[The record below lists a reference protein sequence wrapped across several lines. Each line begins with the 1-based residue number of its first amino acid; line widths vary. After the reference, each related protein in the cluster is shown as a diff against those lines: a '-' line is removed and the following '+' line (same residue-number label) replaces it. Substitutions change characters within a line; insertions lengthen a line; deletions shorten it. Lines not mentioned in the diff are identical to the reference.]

1 MANECMLT
9 TTDNPYDPFEQFIQW
24 SLFDIEKGYNSCE
37 RLNKIMEKNG
47 VTAFGSLS
55 QKELDDAM
63 DQAIDEIIENDF
75 ANIYVKAFEGVSNDH
90 KV

>member
-1 MANECMLT
+1 MAKECMLT
-9 TTDNPYDPFEQFIQW
+9 TTDNPYNPFEQFIQW
-24 SLFDIEKGYNSCE
+24 YLFDIEKGYNSCE

-47 VTAFGSLS
+47 VSVFGSLS
-55 QKELDDAM
+55 QKEIDDAM
-63 DQAIDEIIENDF
+63 EQAIDEIIEFDV

>member
-24 SLFDIEKGYNSCE
+24 YLFDIEKGYNSCE

>member
-1 MANECMLT
+1 MAKECMLT
-9 TTDNPYDPFEQFIQW
+9 TTDNPYNPFEQFIQW
-24 SLFDIEKGYNSCE
+24 YLFDIEKGYNSCE

-47 VTAFGSLS
+47 VSVFGNLS
-55 QKELDDAM
+55 QKEIDDAM
-63 DQAIDEIIENDF
+63 EQAIDEIIEFDV